1 MSSHPY
7 ADVLMAI
14 GERAKV
20 SDTPWDVAQ
29 YMFDDNWKDCKNLP
43 EMRPGIQ
50 YRIKPESKSLG
61 TMEYPTPMLNAPKK
75 GTIYYVPDFVR
86 THGYTKG
93 KWFNFEDDLMLLRNN
108 LCHETPE
115 GAQQQLAAILG
126 VLK

>member
-1 MSSHPY
+1 
-7 ADVLMAI
+7 
-14 GERAKV
+14 
-20 SDTPWDVAQ
+20 
-29 YMFDDNWKDCKNLP
+29 
-43 EMRPGIQ
+43 
-50 YRIKPESKSLG
+50 
-61 TMEYPTPMLNAPKK
+61 MLNAPKK

-86 THGYTKG
+86 TYGYTKG